1 MAVGLFFAFL
11 SILLL
16 KLSRRMSMAAALIVG
31 LKLPELR
38 KDSWSWRKSWHQL
51 GSQKTSTHDEK
62 GDNEYIQPSILTFYN
77 NI

>member
-1 MAVGLFFAFL
+1 
-11 SILLL
+11 
-16 KLSRRMSMAAALIVG
+16 MAAALIVG

-51 GSQKTSTHDEK
+51 GSQKTSIHDEK